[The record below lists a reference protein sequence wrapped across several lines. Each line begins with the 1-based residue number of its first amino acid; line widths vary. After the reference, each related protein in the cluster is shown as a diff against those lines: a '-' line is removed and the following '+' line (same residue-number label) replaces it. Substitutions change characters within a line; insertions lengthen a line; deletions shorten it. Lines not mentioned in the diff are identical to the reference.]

1 MTSSPR
7 QPVLIALLVAGAF
20 FMENL
25 DATVIVT
32 ALPDMAASFG
42 VRAVDLNVGL
52 SAYLLTLAVF
62 IPASGWV
69 ADRFGARSVF
79 AAAIVV
85 FTLASALCAASD
97 SLWSFT
103 AARIL
108 QGIGG
113 AMMVPVGRLVVLRNT
128 AKQDLMRAIAYIT
141 WPALAAPVLGPPVGG
156 LITSIASW
164 RWIFLLNLP
173 LGAIALVLALRLIPN
188 DRSEERRPFDGLG
201 FVLSG
206 VACLALMLGLD
217 LIGHEQI
224 PWATVGLLLVAALLL
239 GAWAVRHARRHP
251 HPLVGLA
258 ALAIHTFRV
267 TVRGGS
273 LFRAVVS
280 AVPFLLPLMFQL
292 GFGLDPVSSGLLVL
306 ALFAGNLGM
315 KPMTSW
321 VLRSFGF
328 RTALLANGAVLAATL
343 FACAL
348 LTPST
353 PVALTAA
360 LLVVSGAARSMQFTS
375 LNTLAFVDVAKPE
388 MSAANTL
395 FSVIQQISVGL
406 GVALGAIALRAAE
419 ASGLA
424 GGSTIAE
431 YQIAFVLL
439 GMVALVSLLDY
450 LPLRRDAGI
459 EVSGHGRRQH
469 SG

>member
-1 MTSSPR
+1 MTPSSR

-42 VRAVDLNVGL
+42 VRAIDLNVGL

-79 AAAIVV
+79 TTAIAV

-103 AARIL
+103 AARVL
-108 QGIGG
+108 QGVGG

-128 AKQDLMRAIAYIT
+128 AKQDLMRSIAYIT

-188 DRSEERRPFDGLG
+188 DRSDARTPFDWLG
-201 FVLSG
+201 FVLTG
-206 VACLALMLGLD
+206 IACLALMLGLD
-217 LIGHEQI
+217 LIGHQEI
-224 PWATVGLLLVAALLL
+224 PWLSVGALLATALLL
-239 GAWAVRHARRHP
+239 GAWAVRHARHHP

-258 ALAIHTFRV
+258 AMAIHTYRV

-292 GFGLDPVSSGLLVL
+292 GFGLDPVHSGLLVL

-328 RTALLANGAVLAATL
+328 RTALLANGTLLAATL
-343 FACAL
+343 FGCAL
-348 LTPST
+348 LTPDT
-353 PVALTAA
+353 PTALVAA

-375 LNTLAFVDVAKPE
+375 LNTLAFVDVPAAG

-395 FSVIQQISVGL
+395 FSVTQQISMGL
-406 GVALGAIALRAAE
+406 GVALGAIALRLAE

-424 GGSTIAE
+424 GGSVTRQ
-431 YQIAFVLL
+431 YQIAFAVIAVLAVL
-439 GMVALVSLLDY
+439 SLIDALA
-450 LPLRRDAGI
+450 LRADAGR
-459 EVSGHGRRQH
+459 EVSGHRKPQT
-469 SG
+469 